1 MNCPGALFKRR
12 ALICALNNFVSVR
25 KGRVFIDVNWNSSGD
40 SRR

>member
-1 MNCPGALFKRR
+1 MDCPGALFTGRG
-12 ALICALNNFVSVR
+12 LICALNNFVSVR